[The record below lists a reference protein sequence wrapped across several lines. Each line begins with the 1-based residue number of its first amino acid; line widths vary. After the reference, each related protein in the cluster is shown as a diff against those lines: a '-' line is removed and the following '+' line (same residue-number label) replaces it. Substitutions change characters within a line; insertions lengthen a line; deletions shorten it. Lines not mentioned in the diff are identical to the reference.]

1 MAQASASRLETGQ
14 GDLMV
19 HLQALNVAKKCQ
31 LAQDETD
38 K

>member
-1 MAQASASRLETGQ
+1 MAQASASPLETGQ

-19 HLQALNVAKKCQ
+19 HLQALDVAKKCRLVQ
-31 LAQDETD
+31 SETD